1 MLFNSIDFAI
11 FLPIVFILYW
21 FLLNKN
27 FKQQN
32 LLVLIVSYIFYG
44 WWDWRF
50 LSLILFST
58 IVDYSIGIL
67 LSKENNK
74 NKRKF
79 FLWIS
84 ILINL
89 GFLGFFKYYNFFLEN
104 FTVLLT

>member
-11 FLPIVFILYW
+11 FLPVVFILYW

-27 FKQQN
+27 VKQQN
-32 LLVLIVSYIFYG
+32 LLVFIVSYIFYG

-74 NKRKF
+74 KKRKL
-79 FLWIS
+79 FLLIS
-84 ILINL
+84 ILNTS
-89 GFLGFFKYYNFFLEN
+89 F
-104 FTVLLT
+104 